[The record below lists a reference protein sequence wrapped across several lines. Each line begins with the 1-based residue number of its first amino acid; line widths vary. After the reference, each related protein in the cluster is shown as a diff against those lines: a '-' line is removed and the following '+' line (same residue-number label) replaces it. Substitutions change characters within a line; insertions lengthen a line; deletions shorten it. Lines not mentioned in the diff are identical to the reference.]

1 MLLDIPAMTHR
12 TDRGKGLKPLTGRHL
27 GVLIFLAGLSSPTL
41 AAGPVVLIVG
51 PPGSGRTTQA
61 EFLKK
66 ELGMTVIAAD
76 DLIARNHDK
85 LQKYKVPELQGV
97 DPHLDPALNGLVEEA
112 MASADLSKG
121 VVLDGY
127 PASKIQG
134 DFLASLREKFHL
146 QHSVVIHLS
155 VPDDVV
161 RKRLKDSKRDLEQE
175 LKDYHREFDFLRLYF
190 PDANIRS
197 VDGTKDRGHVAKEIR
212 KIVEGLKD

>member
-1 MLLDIPAMTHR
+1 MTHR
-12 TDRGKGLKPLTGRHL
+12 TDRSEELNRLAGRHL
-27 GVLIFLAGLSSPTL
+27 SVLIFLAGLASPTL

-85 LQKYKVPELQGV
+85 LQKYKVPALQGV
-97 DPHLDPALNGLVEEA
+97 DPHLDPAMNGLVEGA
-112 MASADLSKG
+112 MAAADLSKG

-146 QHSVVIHLS
+146 QHSVVIHLN

-161 RKRLKDSKRDLEQE
+161 RKRLKDQKRDLEQE
-175 LKDYHREFDFLRLYF
+175 LKDYHREFDFVRDYF